1 MVTDNLVKFP
11 ARGRLSTSSI
21 TIEVPSKKVKEVV
34 ALLKEDEEAEQVVSK
49 LQAALRCEQGGVCT
63 VLFEETLELIGLGVS
78 L

>member
-1 MVTDNLVKFP
+1 MASDNLVKFP
-11 ARGRLSTSSI
+11 ARGKLSTSSI

-34 ALLKEDEEAEQVVSK
+34 ALLKEEAEAEQVVHK
-49 LQAALRCEQGGVCT
+49 LQTALRCEQSGVCT